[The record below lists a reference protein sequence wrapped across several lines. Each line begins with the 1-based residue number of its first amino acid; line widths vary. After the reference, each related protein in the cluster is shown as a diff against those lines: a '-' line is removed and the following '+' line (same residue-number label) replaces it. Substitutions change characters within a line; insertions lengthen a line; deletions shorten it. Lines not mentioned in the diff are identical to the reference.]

1 MVGLSRSFSMESPR
15 SSTVTA
21 AWISFNLIPLL
32 IAAFVWLVLDNW
44 PVALL
49 LVIFYPLY
57 VAIYGFFVSLPLM
70 VRTFRHPASLHK
82 R

>member
-1 MVGLSRSFSMESPR
+1 MESPS

-21 AWISFNLIPLL
+21 AWLSFNFIPLL

-44 PVALL
+44 LVALL
-49 LVIFYPLY
+49 LVILYPLY
-57 VAIYGFFVSLPLM
+57 IVFYGFFISLPLM
-70 VRTFRHPASLHK
+70 VRLFRHPASLHK